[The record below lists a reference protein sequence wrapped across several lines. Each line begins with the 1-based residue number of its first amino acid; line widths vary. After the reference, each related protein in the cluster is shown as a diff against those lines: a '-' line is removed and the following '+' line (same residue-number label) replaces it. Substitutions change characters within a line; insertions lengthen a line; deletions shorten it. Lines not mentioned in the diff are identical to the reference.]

1 MKKMHIS
8 VENPCHEDWQKM
20 TPETQGRFCG
30 ACEKTVVDF
39 SEMSDAEILLY
50 FSKPKTEKVCGR
62 FRPEQ
67 LSPSGESATPRF
79 VESIVSQKMPNYP
92 VQPSKQLLHFA
103 YLLVMVLGVGVSACG
118 DAGINGKVKGQ
129 VQMIDVDTSGDAKRG
144 EANDTAKQSPE
155 TVRLMGD
162 TVAYVVPNEEA
173 KPPRNEEPKTKPAV
187 HMPMRPKPSF
197 PDEYMTGPYEYP
209 LKPGTANDTSTSNK
223 PIKNVQPVPKYIKGK
238 VSRPIMGKPKII
250 QIAPDEVQDVKIMG
264 ECVMPMDYEKP
275 QG

>member
-1 MKKMHIS
+1 
-8 VENPCHEDWQKM
+8 
-20 TPETQGRFCG
+20 
-30 ACEKTVVDF
+30 
-39 SEMSDAEILLY
+39 
-50 FSKPKTEKVCGR
+50 
-62 FRPEQ
+62 
-67 LSPSGESATPRF
+67 
-79 VESIVSQKMPNYP
+79 MPNYP

>member
-50 FSKPKTEKVCGR
+50 FSKPKIEKVCGR

-118 DAGINGKVKGQ
+118 DVGIKGKVKGQ
-129 VQMIDVDTSGDAKRG
+129 VQLINVDTSGDAKRG
-144 EANDTAKQSPE
+144 EANDTS
-155 TVRLMGD
+155 T
-162 TVAYVVPNEEA
+162 
-173 KPPRNEEPKTKPAV
+173 RN
-187 HMPMRPKPSF
+187 M
-197 PDEYMTGPYEYP
+197 
-209 LKPGTANDTSTSNK
+209 
-223 PIKNVQPVPKYIKGK
+223 PIKNAQPVPKYIKGK
-238 VSRPIMGKPKII
+238 VSRPITGKPKII

-264 ECVMPMDYEKP
+264 ECVMPMEYEKP